1 MFFGPITVLGM
12 FISFLSLVYYYGYYY
27 LSYESAPR
35 CVGPRPPSLGIFIF
49 RSWQLCEKLAVSV
62 RSRVTL
68 SRWQRVPLAPLKPIE
83 FVLGTSSRR
92 LSLLSGY

>member
-1 MFFGPITVLGM
+1 MFKISHVLQ
-12 FISFLSLVYYYGYYY
+12 SV
-27 LSYESAPR
+27 R
-35 CVGPRPPSLGIFIF
+35 DRGIAL
-49 RSWQLCEKLAVSV
+49 WYEKLAVSV